1 MASLAAI
8 WIIALTLMALA
19 LAWMSSLIVRR
30 LINERNAARLAA
42 DRQTVTEGLSGLLR
56 ERPGS
61 ADKLR
66 PYIGRARLMAET
78 LLEFQGLIRGSDQ
91 DRVLGALRDL
101 GLVEVFADRLAR
113 GSRTGRLAVLE
124 ALAALGGDEARAAMR
139 GAIRSSRPEVRMV
152 AVKALADAGYAPS
165 IGRLLDY
172 AVSEELAP
180 SKLYA
185 ELVRQVTT
193 AAPEATVQALARP
206 DLTPVLRALLLDA
219 LGLSGDYSVLTP
231 LILATRDGHREVRTA
246 AVRALGRLQHPAG
259 EAAIGMA
266 MQDEHWVVRS
276 MAAEAAGIAGF
287 SRLAGGLDHL
297 LGDPEWWVR
306 FRAGEALV
314 AMGGEG
320 MALLRSAAGGE
331 RVLAHEAAEH
341 ALAEQAAR

>member
-1 MASLAAI
+1 MGLLATI
-8 WIIALTLMALA
+8 WITALVLMTLA

-30 LINERNAARLAA
+30 LFNERNAARLAA
-42 DRQTVTEGLSGLLR
+42 DRRAVIEGLSGLLR

-61 ADKLR
+61 AESLL

-78 LLEFQGLIRGSDQ
+78 LLEFQGLIRGTDQ

-101 GLVEVFADRLAR
+101 GLVEVLAARLDR
-113 GSRTGRLAVLE
+113 GSRVGRMAVLE
-124 ALAALGGDEARAAMR
+124 GLAALGGDQARAAMR
-139 GAIRSSRPEVRMV
+139 RAIGSSRPEVRMV

-172 AVSEELAP
+172 AVAEELAP

-185 ELVRQVTT
+185 ELVRQVTA
-193 AAPEATVQALARP
+193 AAPEATVQALDRP

-219 LGLSGDYSVLTP
+219 LGLSGDYGVLTP
-231 LILATRDGHREVRTA
+231 LILATRDDDQEVRTA

-259 EAAIGMA
+259 EAAIGRA
-266 MQDEHWVVRS
+266 MQDTHWVVRS
-276 MAAEAAGIAGF
+276 MAAEAAGLAGF
-287 SRLAGGLDHL
+287 SRLAAGLDHL

-320 MALLRSAAGGE
+320 MALLRGAAGGE
-331 RVLAHEAAEH
+331 RPLAHQAAEN